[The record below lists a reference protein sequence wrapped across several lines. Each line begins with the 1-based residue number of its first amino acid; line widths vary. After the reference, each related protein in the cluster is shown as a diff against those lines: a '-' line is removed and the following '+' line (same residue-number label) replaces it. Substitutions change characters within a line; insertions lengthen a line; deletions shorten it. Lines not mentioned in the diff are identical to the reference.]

1 MHHRRA
7 RGRPAHRRGRWSED
21 GGSVL
26 VETALGVAIV
36 LAVALPFANLAQY
49 ATVTSRDIAATHAA
63 ARDAA
68 RGGALTEAGIAYTCG
83 ATVSATGPC
92 ITPLSRGTYVAAAKD
107 TQVGM
112 PFGLSFGT
120 SARAVAR
127 VE

>member
-1 MHHRRA
+1 LHLRRA
-7 RGRPAHRRGRWSED
+7 TGRPKHARDPWGED

-36 LAVALPFANLAQY
+36 LAVALPFATLAQY
-49 ATVTSRDIAATHAA
+49 ATATSRDIAATHAA

-68 RGGALTEAGIAYTCG
+68 RGGALTEAGITYTCG
-83 ATVSATGPC
+83 ATVSAAGPC
-92 ITPLSRGTYVAAAKD
+92 LTPLSRGTYVAAAKD